1 MNNPVALNDL
11 ELQKCLSGKCLILS
25 TFHGFNKQDF
35 ASQKLAQEWEI
46 SKHFIIFKKNMLL
59 LIITF
64 KNRTN
69 YKEQSSKLFLEDNS
83 ELLNTLSYYRTSS
96 LLY

>member
-1 MNNPVALNDL
+1 MNNLVALNDL
-11 ELQKCLSGKCLILS
+11 ALQKCLCRKCLILNTS
-25 TFHGFNKQDF
+25 ELSFNKQDF

-46 SKHFIIFKKNMLL
+46 SKHFINFKKNMLL

-69 YKEQSSKLFLEDNS
+69 HKEQSSKLFLEDIPD
-83 ELLNTLSYYRTSS
+83 LFNTFFLTFR
-96 LLY
+96 L